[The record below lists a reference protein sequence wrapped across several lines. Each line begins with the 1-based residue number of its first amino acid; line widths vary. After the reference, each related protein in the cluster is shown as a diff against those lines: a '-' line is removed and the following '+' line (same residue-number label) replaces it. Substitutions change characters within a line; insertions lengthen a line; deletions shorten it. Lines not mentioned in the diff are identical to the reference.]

1 MVHVQL
7 ENSVKLTTRFE
18 MNINDFY
25 NMNGTT
31 VFLDRMAAILGITD
45 TSRIKIV
52 GVYEGSA

>member
-18 MNINDFY
+18 MSINEFY

-31 VFLDRMAAILGITD
+31 VFLDRMAALLGITD

-52 GVYEGSA
+52 GVY